1 MSDNT
6 QAEGKIR
13 SELTVLT
20 DVALITCIVQR
31 GIADAIINAAREAG
45 AQGATVNYARGYG
58 VRERL
63 GVFGVAV
70 DVEKEIVN
78 IVVSEEQ
85 ANRVFEKVQIAG
97 KLDTPGMGFAYMT
110 KLEKAATYL
119 PPEVIAKFDTGKT
132 MEEEL
137 DLCKLCETE

>member
-1 MSDNT
+1 MSDKT
-6 QAEGKIR
+6 QNEDARKR
-13 SELTVLT
+13 ELTVLT

-31 GIADAIINAAREAG
+31 GIADAIINAARGAG

-85 ANRVFEKVQIAG
+85 ANRVFERIQIAG
-97 KLDTPGMGFAYMT
+97 KLDTPGMGFAYIT
-110 KLEKAATYL
+110 RLEKAATYL
-119 PPEVIAKFDTGKT
+119 PPEVLEKFATGDSEK
-132 MEEEL
+132 EEI
-137 DLCKLCETE
+137 KK